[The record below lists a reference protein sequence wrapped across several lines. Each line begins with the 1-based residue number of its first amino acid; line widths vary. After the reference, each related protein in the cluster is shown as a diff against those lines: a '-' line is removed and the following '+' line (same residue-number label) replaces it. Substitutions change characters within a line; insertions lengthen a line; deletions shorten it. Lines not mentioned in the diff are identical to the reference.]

1 MSDQPPNAPDPTRDT
16 TGEAA
21 EPAAGAPHDAPTVE
35 DVPTPGDGPAYD
47 ATFGLEA
54 APEPSWVPQR
64 ADDAPATAQH
74 APGAP
79 GNPEVL
85 RVPEGTS
92 TPIGP
97 AAGASQGRART
108 ITLPRPAARLLGGRL
123 RAWHVVAVVVGLLV
137 PLGLWAAVDGADDL
151 DPLTSPARVGP
162 RRPAVTRSLPTPQVP
177 TVTRPTAS
185 TAPTAPM
192 APTGAVPTRGAMT
205 APPLVTVPT
214 VPVTPVPTDAGT
226 IRFEAQAEGGTR
238 VEVSLSDATHQRHD
252 FAEQP
257 APLAFDVP
265 VPAAVTSKDYFSLRV
280 RAAGA
285 GGTTSA
291 DRPTVVCRVLVD
303 GVLVTSQ
310 QGRGYATC
318 YLSPYYD
325 LRRR

>member
-1 MSDQPPNAPDPTRDT
+1 MSDQPSHAPDPTRDT

-21 EPAAGAPHDAPTVE
+21 EPAASAPHDAPTAE
-35 DVPTPGDGPAYD
+35 DVPTPGDVPAYD
-47 ATFGLEA
+47 RTFGLEA
-54 APEPSWVPQR
+54 AEPSWVPQR
-64 ADDAPATAQH
+64 ADDETATARKAAGAQGTPGTPE
-74 APGAP
+74 AP
-79 GNPEVL
+79 
-85 RVPEGTS
+85 RDPEGT
-92 TPIGP
+92 TTHVGP
-97 AAGASQGRART
+97 ASGGIHRTART

-123 RAWHVVAVVVGLLV
+123 RAWHVVAVVVGLFV
-137 PLGLWAAVDGADDL
+137 PLGLWAAIDGADDL
-151 DPLTSPARVGP
+151 DPLSSPARVAP
-162 RRPAVTRSLPTPQVP
+162 RRPAVTRTFPTPQVP
-177 TVTRPTAS
+177 TVTRPTA
-185 TAPTAPM
+185 PT

-205 APPLVTVPT
+205 APPLVKVPT
-214 VPVTPVPTDAGT
+214 VPVTPVPTDART

-238 VEVSLSDATHQRHD
+238 VEVALSDATHQRHD
-252 FAEQP
+252 FAAQP

-285 GGTTSA
+285 AGTTSA